1 MRNFLLILAMLVPAA
16 PAAADLTATYVN
28 RRGIETIVEVNDAG
42 LARIGTNRKEE
53 GEGRP
58 DYSIFR
64 PEGDFFVFYRGDL
77 PAVVSWD
84 VFRRV
89 IHHNVRT
96 MSPVAASPM
105 EGPTSPG
112 AEKPRTPLV
121 RLPPLVGEVMVDGR
135 RGTVYLGAGTTAWD
149 RHHWIVISR
158 DRELRP
164 LTTAFSR
171 FFRSRP
177 DYFEFP
183 DYGPN
188 QRLHQLDALMAEGA
202 PLAFGDLQLVSVNF
216 GAVPGN
222 RFELPAKPL
231 TAQAYQAI
239 IGSVSIGPASA
250 PAEPKPVD

>member
-149 RHHWIVISR
+149 R
-158 DRELRP
+158 
-164 LTTAFSR
+164 
-171 FFRSRP
+171 P